1 MTPSDRPGAVELE
14 IFRHL
19 FTALAEEMGAALK
32 RASFSPNIKE
42 RRDYSCA
49 LFNPAAAAVSLGD
62 HMPVHLGAMP
72 MSVEAALG
80 ELGELD
86 PGDVVCLN
94 DPFRGGT
101 HLPDITLISA
111 VHDEEG
117 TLLGYVASR
126 AHHSDV
132 GGSTPGSMPL
142 AREIYQEGLRIPPVR
157 LYRAGRRNE
166 DLWRTLLAN
175 VRTPDERAGDL
186 DAQLAALHTG
196 SARLLEVASRR
207 GTGPTL
213 AAMDALIEY
222 ADRLVAAGLEMIPDG
237 VYEGRDRI
245 EDDGFGSGPVPIHA
259 KLELSGSSLTI
270 DFEGTSPQVP
280 GGVNAVA
287 AITSSATRYV
297 VRCVVEALLGE
308 TLPAGG
314 GSMTSVTLILPE
326 RSVVHAELPASVA
339 AGNVETSQRI
349 TDVLLRAFAQALPD
363 LMPALSQGTMNNTTV
378 GGVDP
383 RTGEPFAYY
392 ETVGGGMG
400 AGPGHDGLS
409 AVHVHM
415 SNSLNTP
422 VEALEHAYP
431 FRVVRYGI
439 RRGSG
444 GEGRYRGGDGL
455 RRDLEILTSA
465 QVALLC
471 ERRETGPSGARGGG
485 DGAPGRNVLVRGREE
500 TVLPGKA
507 TFDVEAGDVVSIRSP
522 GGGGWGPPETT
533 AAERGAPQESGG
545 TGQPDATHTDRSTRG
560 NA

>member
-1 MTPSDRPGAVELE
+1 MNRSRSEGASRVAGPDAVELE

-19 FTALAEEMGAALK
+19 FAALAEEMGAALK

-49 LFNPAAAAVSLGD
+49 LFNPSAAAVSLGD

-72 MSVEAALG
+72 MSVESALH
-80 ELGELD
+80 ELGSLAE
-86 PGDVVCLN
+86 GDVVCLN

-101 HLPDITLISA
+101 HLPDITLISGVFGEA
-111 VHDEEG
+111 G
-117 TLLGYVASR
+117 RPLGYVASR

-142 AREIYQEGLRIPPVR
+142 AREIYQEGLRIPPVL
-157 LYRAGRRNE
+157 LYRGGERNE
-166 DLWRTLLAN
+166 ELWRTVLAN
-175 VRTPDERAGDL
+175 VRTPEERAGDL

-196 SARLLEVASRR
+196 AERLREIASRR
-207 GTGPTL
+207 GTEKTL

-222 ADRLVAAGLEMIPDG
+222 ADRLVAVGLDRIPDG
-237 VYEGRDRI
+237 EYRGEDVL
-245 EDDGFGSGPVPIHA
+245 EDDGFGSGPIPIRA
-259 KLELSGSSLTI
+259 ALRIDGSSLTI
-270 DFEGTSPQVP
+270 DFDGTASQVP

-287 AITSSATRYV
+287 AITASATRYV

-314 GSMTSVTLILPE
+314 GSMSSVTLILPE
-326 RSVVHAELPASVA
+326 RSVVHAALPASVA

-349 TDVLLRAFAQALPD
+349 TDVLMRAFGEALPD
-363 LMPALSQGTMNNTTV
+363 LMPALSQGTMNNITV

-383 RTGEPFAYY
+383 RTGETFAYY

-409 AVHVHM
+409 GVHVHM

-431 FRVVRYGI
+431 FRIVRYGI

-444 GEGRYRGGDGL
+444 GSGRHRGGDGL
-455 RRDLEILTSA
+455 RRDLEVLTPA
-465 QVALLC
+465 TVALLC
-471 ERRETGPSGARGGG
+471 ERREIGPAGRLGGA
-485 DGAPGRNVLVRGREE
+485 DGAPGENVLIRDGEE
-500 TVLPGKA
+500 TRLPGKA
-507 TFDVEAGDVVSIRSP
+507 TFEVQPGDIVSIRSP
-522 GGGGWGPPETT
+522 GGGGWGEPV
-533 AAERGAPQESGG
+533 
-545 TGQPDATHTDRSTRG
+545 
-560 NA
+560 